1 MRRSKGLRF
10 CLLVGLLLVAASMV
24 NVGVAS
30 AQQEGFIP
38 INASKSNKTIVLKG
52 NRLTIQEIVD
62 IARYGAKVKIA
73 KSHQDY
79 MNRAYNL
86 IIEASRQGIPV
97 YRFNRGA
104 GAARE
109 TVIFEGDPYTPA
121 NLANLQA
128 RRDERGERRTL
139 ARPRSLH
146 PVRGGGGDR
155 PGHDGRAGEQHHVRR
170 ERPSDR
176 TEDR

>member
-1 MRRSKGLRF
+1 MTRSKALTLCVLVMGLM
-10 CLLVGLLLVAASMV
+10 LL
-24 NVGVAS
+24 GVAPAY

-38 INASKSNKTIVLKG
+38 IAPTKANKTITLTG
-52 NRLTIQEIVD
+52 QDMTIQDIVD

-73 KSHQDY
+73 KRHTKY

-109 TVIFEGDPYTPA
+109 TVIFEGDPYEPGEPSQPPDA
-121 NLANLQA
+121 ADQC
-128 RRDERGERRTL
+128 GERRAL
-139 ARPRSLH
+139 AGFRALSALCRG
-146 PVRGGGGDR
+146 RGGD

-176 TEDR
+176 TEDH

>member
-1 MRRSKGLRF
+1 MLAGRPAARNGVDGQRRRGK
-10 CLLVGLLLVAASMV
+10 
-24 NVGVAS
+24 S

-38 INASKSNKTIVLKG
+38 INPTKSNKTIVLKG
-52 NRLTIQEIVD
+52 NRLTIQDIVD

-109 TVIFEGDPYTPA
+109 TVIFEET
-121 NLANLQA
+121 
-128 RRDERGERRTL
+128 RTSRRTSSTS
-139 ARPRSLH
+139 R
-146 PVRGGGGDR
+146 
-155 PGHDGRAGEQHHVRR
+155 RAA
-170 ERPSDR
+170 
-176 TEDR
+176 